1 MKRVFVFAFFCV
13 LTLPCIASC
22 GFFAPPDGYLSKTP
36 TSVYYLQFTEQ
47 SGQLSGH
54 LQGIYETNATPP
66 GEQTMNYPFTGVH
79 VNNSISLTLTE
90 YFFFHETLTGT
101 FDGSTV
107 VLQIPQSDGSLTS
120 ETFGGASNDDYNTAV
135 NTLRTQ
141 VTHADVLYQNQQ
153 ATATTAQDVH
163 QATAVALQATQQ
175 ALQQQQLAVTDAN
188 QTLGNDLTTLQNDAE
203 NLSSFSEQ
211 STLTGYVNDWQ
222 TMQNDYG
229 IEEKDA
235 KQGCANGN
243 GAQVGSDLAQVNSD
257 KAQLNSDDAQLQSDG
272 TQYTSD
278 ITPVQQD
285 IENVKADWKALQQAV
300 ASNSSGE
307 PAPAYNTNDVNKAIH
322 QASSDLSVIHTTLT
336 NAQSQAGN
344 YDQESSSLVT
354 QATTLDNNMGC

>member
-1 MKRVFVFAFFCV
+1 MKRVLVFAFFCV

-54 LQGIYETNATPP
+54 LQGIYETNTIPP
-66 GEQTMNYPFTGVH
+66 SEQTMNYPFTGVH

-107 VLQIPQSDGSLTS
+107 VLQIPQSDGYLTS
-120 ETFGGASNDDYNTAV
+120 ETFGAASNDDYNAAV

-141 VTHADVLYQNQQ
+141 VTRADVLYQNQQ
-153 ATATTAQDVH
+153 ATATSVQDEQ

-175 ALQQQQLAVTDAN
+175 ALQQQQQAVTDAN
-188 QTLGNDLTTLQNDAE
+188 QTLGNDITTLQNDAG

-211 STLTGYVNDWQ
+211 STLTGYANDWQ
-222 TMQNDYG
+222 TMQNDYAV
-229 IEEKDA
+229 EENDA

-243 GAQVGSDLAQVNSD
+243 GAQVGGDLAQVNGD
-257 KAQLNSDDAQLQSDG
+257 KAQINGDDAQLQGDEA
-272 TQYTSD
+272 QYTGD
-278 ITPVQQD
+278 VTPVQQD
-285 IENVKADWKALQQAV
+285 IEKVKADWKVLQQAV

-307 PAPAYNTNDVNKAIH
+307 PVSAYNNNDVNKAIH
-322 QASSDLSVIHTTLT
+322 QANSDLSAIHTTLT
-336 NAQSQAGN
+336 NAQSQAEN
-344 YDQESSSLVT
+344 YDQESSALVT